1 MLLPLSSRTS
11 VCYKQT
17 ATGTQPCPIL
27 TSAGNEVF
35 HATARL
41 LRRVNKK
48 PGTGGPG
55 FYPS

>member
-1 MLLPLSSRTS
+1 
-11 VCYKQT
+11 
-17 ATGTQPCPIL
+17 
-27 TSAGNEVF
+27 VF

-55 FYPS
+55 FYPP